1 MGNSNEG
8 GKKGRFKHAANSLP
22 AYKILPWPQFI
33 RQAPQDGPQALLH
46 FHIAYAQA
54 ESATKMIATCRLC
67 ENSHQPL
74 HGEHLKIRDLQMFT
88 RNC

>member
-1 MGNSNEG
+1 MMVVLVVLVVVMVVLMMVVGNSNEG

-46 FHIAYAQA
+46 FRIAYAQA
-54 ESATKMIATCRLC
+54 EEAK
-67 ENSHQPL
+67 
-74 HGEHLKIRDLQMFT
+74 K
-88 RNC
+88 